1 MREGE
6 GIDYSILHCTSIPE
20 KKKKK
25 KYIDVG
31 FRENDPSVSLSLSLS
46 LATFLIV
53 LAGNS
58 FLIFNANL
66 LEVNTRGSIHYPPST
81 YADFHVQNSPGLGN
95 TLFVLQKATCVIFKC
110 FFRNELPE
118 LLVYF
123 RWWWTRFNDFSFFFF
138 FPLDSFS

>member
-25 KYIDVG
+25 SISMLAFV
-31 FRENDPSVSLSLSLS
+31 RTTPRLS

-95 TLFVLQKATCVIFKC
+95 TLFVLRKATCVIFKC

-123 RWWWTRFNDFSFFFF
+123 R
-138 FPLDSFS
+138 

>member
-25 KYIDVG
+25 KKKVY
-31 FRENDPSVSLSLSLS
+31 RCWLSWERSPRLS

-95 TLFVLQKATCVIFKC
+95 TLFVLRKATCVIFKC

-138 FPLDSFS
+138 FFFLFIIS

>member
-25 KYIDVG
+25 KSISMLAFV
-31 FRENDPSVSLSLSLS
+31 RTTPRLS

-95 TLFVLQKATCVIFKC
+95 TLFVLRKATCVIFKC

-138 FPLDSFS
+138 SFRFL